1 MANLDD
7 VLRELRQEHSQ
18 AQLEVEQLGEA
29 ISVIQGLA
37 GKSVAIATNGSGTK
51 RQMSAAGR
59 RRIAEAQRA
68 RWAKLRKPPQPAVRA
83 NSATIPS
90 VARPAKRKL
99 SPAGRRRIIAAAK
112 ARWARVR
119 AQQNKKAA

>member
-1 MANLDD
+1 MASLDN
-7 VLRELRQEHSQ
+7 VLRELRQEQTQ
-18 AQLEVEQLGEA
+18 AQLEVEQLGKA

-37 GKSVAIATNGSGTK
+37 GKSVAIATNGAGPK
-51 RQMSAAGR
+51 RRMSAAGR

-83 NSATIPS
+83 NLVTSPSA
-90 VARPAKRKL
+90 ARPPKRKL

>member
-1 MANLDD
+1 MASLDN
-7 VLRELRQEHSQ
+7 VLRELRQEQSQ
-18 AQLEVEQLGEA
+18 AQLEVEKLNKA
-29 ISVIQGLA
+29 ISVIQGLTE
-37 GKSVAIATNGSGTK
+37 KSVGVANNGTRPK
-51 RQMSAAGR
+51 RRMSAAGR

-83 NSATIPS
+83 SSATSPS
-90 VARPAKRKL
+90 AARPKRKL

>member
-1 MANLDD
+1 MASLDD
-7 VLRELRQEHSQ
+7 VLRELRQEQNQ
-18 AQLEVEQLGEA
+18 AHLEVEKLDKA
-29 ISVIQGLA
+29 ISIIQGLA
-37 GKSVAIATNGSGTK
+37 GKSIAVATNGARPK
-51 RQMSAAGR
+51 RHMSAAGR

-68 RWAKLRKPPQPAVRA
+68 RWAKLRKPPQPAVKA
-83 NSATIPS
+83 NSATSPS
-90 VARPAKRKL
+90 ATRPKRKL

>member
-1 MANLDD
+1 MASLND
-7 VLRELRQEHSQ
+7 VLRELRQEHNQ
-18 AQLEVEQLGEA
+18 AQLQVEKLDKA
-29 ISVIQGLA
+29 ISAIEGLA
-37 GKSVAIATNGSGTK
+37 GGSVAVAANGT
-51 RQMSAAGR
+51 RPQRRMSAAGR

-68 RWAKLRKPPQPAVRA
+68 RWAKLRKPSQPAV
-83 NSATIPS
+83 SAKSAVSSSAAT
-90 VARPAKRKL
+90 PAKRKL